1 MQDDSLRP
9 FPFPLQAD
17 TLRTESRV
25 TTKQF
30 LFSWEK
36 RICSIAEITIKKYHL
51 AKIDSTI
58 LRLSGI
64 YLIETDLGLL
74 LLTHYKPVSW

>member
-1 MQDDSLRP
+1 V
-9 FPFPLQAD
+9 D
-17 TLRTESRV
+17 TLRTESAI
-25 TTKQF
+25 TTEQF
-30 LFSWEK
+30 LFSWK
-36 RICSIAEITIKKYHL
+36 NRICPIAEITIKKYHL

-64 YLIETDLGLL
+64 YLIKTDLGLL